1 MRLHFQISYITI
13 TIELIQY
20 LQRKSNEIRMYNV
33 GFGDCY
39 CLRDRKKSLLVD
51 FGTNNSRIEGRPR
64 REIFDLIIS
73 DLSTIEC
80 KNLLLTHFHMDHL
93 SGLLYMMKNKDS
105 SFDFGKIYLPDVFS
119 EEKMSRT
126 LVLLLLAD
134 LVKDSCLPSRQVSLF
149 ALIDALLERQ
159 TQTVELLSRGKIFEE
174 KYQALWPDAYVT
186 QRETNEVYDLL
197 KEKFPEIMDVLLDF
211 AEKLR
216 QIIWSMTDKGK
227 VLLENNQK
235 NIRAYVYER
244 EFRRIKAL
252 PEFKEL
258 LTWLNRNQVNLRQ
271 FKHKISIVFQNA
283 RDGEL
288 NLLFTGDVQ
297 PEHMQMIADNYDGK
311 WPLYEHYWCIKV
323 PHHGTQDHYFNF
335 SGYEPENMMI
345 SNGIHFANSK
355 TQSRELRTS
364 PLYGGLFYIPDTHMY
379 CSNCDCCDCY
389 ENGCSCKEAD
399 VISPSYYKD
408 I

>member
-1 MRLHFQISYITI
+1 M
-13 TIELIQY
+13 
-20 LQRKSNEIRMYNV
+20 KIRMYNV

-134 LVKDSCLPSRQVSLF
+134 LLKDSCLPSRQVSLF

-174 KYQALWPDAYVT
+174 KYQALWPDTDVT
-186 QRETNEVYDLL
+186 QRETDEVYNLL
-197 KEKFPEIMDVLLDF
+197 REKFPEIMDVLFDF

-216 QIIWSMTDKGK
+216 QIIWSMTDEGK
-227 VLLENNQK
+227 VLSENNQK

-283 RDGEL
+283 RDGEV

>member
-1 MRLHFQISYITI
+1 M
-13 TIELIQY
+13 
-20 LQRKSNEIRMYNV
+20 KVRMYNV
-33 GFGDCY
+33 GFGDCF

-64 REIFDLIIS
+64 REIFDVIIS
-73 DLSTIEC
+73 DLSTINR

-93 SGLLYMMKNKDS
+93 SGLLYMMKNRDS
-105 SFDFGKIYLPDVFS
+105 SLDFGKIYLPDVFS
-119 EEKMSRT
+119 KEEMSRT

-134 LVKDSCLPSRQVSLF
+134 LLKESGLPSRQVSLF
-149 ALIDALLERQ
+149 ALVDALLENRQ
-159 TQTVELLSRGKIFEE
+159 NLELLSRGKIFED
-174 KYQALWPDAYVT
+174 KYQALWPDTDVI
-186 QRETNEVYDLL
+186 QRETDEVYNEICKNENLAAVMEELL
-197 KEKFPEIMDVLLDF
+197 NF

-216 QIIWSMTDKGK
+216 RIIWSMTEKGK
-227 VLLENNQK
+227 AQTEEEQEKISL
-235 NIRAYVYER
+235 AYVYDR
-244 EFRRIKAL
+244 EFRRIKAI

-258 LTWLNRNQVNLRQ
+258 LSFLNTNKVNLRQ

-297 PEHMQMIADNYDGK
+297 PGHLKMIAENYDGK
-311 WPLYEHYWCIKV
+311 LPLYEHYWCIKV
-323 PHHGTQDHYFNF
+323 PHHGTQEHYFDF
-335 SGYEPENMMI
+335 SQYEPENMMI

-355 TQSRELRTS
+355 KESKELRTS
-364 PLYGGLFYIPDTHMY
+364 PLYGGLFYISDTHMY

-399 VISPSYYKD
+399 VISPAYYKD

>member
-1 MRLHFQISYITI
+1 M
-13 TIELIQY
+13 
-20 LQRKSNEIRMYNV
+20 KVRMYNI
-33 GFGDCY
+33 GFGDCF

-64 REIFDLIIS
+64 REIFDVIIS
-73 DLSTIEC
+73 DLSTINC

-93 SGLLYMMKNKDS
+93 SGLLYMMKNRDS
-105 SFDFGKIYLPDVFS
+105 SLDFGKIYLPDVFS
-119 EEKMSRT
+119 KEEMSRT

-134 LVKDSCLPSRQVSLF
+134 LLKESGLPSRQVSLF
-149 ALIDALLERQ
+149 ALVDALLENRQ
-159 TQTVELLSRGKIFEE
+159 NLELLSRGKIFED
-174 KYQALWPDAYVT
+174 KYQALWPDTDVI
-186 QRETNEVYDLL
+186 QRETDKVYNEICKNENLAAVMEELL
-197 KEKFPEIMDVLLDF
+197 NF

-216 QIIWSMTDKGK
+216 RIIWSMTEEGK
-227 VLLENNQK
+227 AQTEEEQEKISL
-235 NIRAYVYER
+235 AYVYDR
-244 EFRRIKAL
+244 EFRRIKAI
-252 PEFKEL
+252 PEFKGL
-258 LTWLNRNQVNLRQ
+258 LSFLNTNKVNLRQ

-297 PEHMQMIADNYDGK
+297 PGHMKMIAENYDGK
-311 WPLYEHYWCIKV
+311 LPLYEHYWCIKV
-323 PHHGTQDHYFNF
+323 PHHGTQEHYFDF
-335 SGYEPENMMI
+335 SQYEPENMMI

-355 TQSRELRTS
+355 KESKELRTS

-399 VISPSYYKD
+399 VISPAYYKD

>member
-1 MRLHFQISYITI
+1 M
-13 TIELIQY
+13 
-20 LQRKSNEIRMYNV
+20 KVRMYNV
-33 GFGDCY
+33 GFGDCF

-64 REIFDLIIS
+64 REIFDVIIS
-73 DLSTIEC
+73 DLSTINC

-93 SGLLYMMKNKDS
+93 SGLLYMMKNRDS
-105 SFDFGKIYLPDVFS
+105 SLDFGKIYLPDVFS
-119 EEKMSRT
+119 KEEMSRT

-134 LVKDSCLPSRQVSLF
+134 LLKESGLPSRQVSLF
-149 ALIDALLERQ
+149 ALVDALLENRQ
-159 TQTVELLSRGKIFEE
+159 NLELLSRGKIFED
-174 KYQALWPDAYVT
+174 KYQALWPDTDVI
-186 QRETNEVYDLL
+186 QRETDEVYNEICKNENLAVVMEELL
-197 KEKFPEIMDVLLDF
+197 NF

-216 QIIWSMTDKGK
+216 RIIWSMTEEGK
-227 VLLENNQK
+227 AQTEEEQEKISL
-235 NIRAYVYER
+235 AYVYDR
-244 EFRRIKAL
+244 EFRRIKAI

-258 LTWLNRNQVNLRQ
+258 LSFLNTNKVNLRQ

-297 PEHMQMIADNYDGK
+297 PGHLKMIAENYDGK
-311 WPLYEHYWCIKV
+311 LPLYEHYWCIKV
-323 PHHGTQDHYFNF
+323 PHHGTQEHYFDF
-335 SGYEPENMMI
+335 SQYEPENMMI

-355 TQSRELRTS
+355 KESKELRTS

-399 VISPSYYKD
+399 VISPAYYKD

>member
-1 MRLHFQISYITI
+1 M
-13 TIELIQY
+13 
-20 LQRKSNEIRMYNV
+20 KIRMYNV
-33 GFGDCY
+33 GFGDCF

-64 REIFDLIIS
+64 REIFDVIIS
-73 DLSTIEC
+73 DLSTINC

-93 SGLLYMMKNKDS
+93 SGLLYMMKNRDS
-105 SFDFGKIYLPDVFS
+105 SLDFGKIYLPDVFS
-119 EEKMSRT
+119 KEDMSRT

-134 LVKDSCLPSRQVSLF
+134 LLKESGLPSRQVSLF
-149 ALIDALLERQ
+149 ALVDALLENRQ
-159 TQTVELLSRGKIFEE
+159 NLELLSRGKIFED
-174 KYQALWPDAYVT
+174 KYQALWPDTDVI
-186 QRETNEVYDLL
+186 QRETDEVYNEICKNENLAAVMEELL
-197 KEKFPEIMDVLLDF
+197 NF

-216 QIIWSMTDKGK
+216 RIIWSMTEEGK
-227 VLLENNQK
+227 AQTEEEQEKISL
-235 NIRAYVYER
+235 AYVYDR
-244 EFRRIKAL
+244 EFRRIKAI

-258 LTWLNRNQVNLRQ
+258 LSFLNTNKVNLRQ

-297 PEHMQMIADNYDGK
+297 PGHLKMIAENYDGK
-311 WPLYEHYWCIKV
+311 LPLYEHYWCIKV
-323 PHHGTQDHYFNF
+323 PHHGTQEHYFDF
-335 SGYEPENMMI
+335 SQYEPENMMI

-355 TQSRELRTS
+355 KESKELRTS

-399 VISPSYYKD
+399 VISPAYYKD

>member
-1 MRLHFQISYITI
+1 M
-13 TIELIQY
+13 
-20 LQRKSNEIRMYNV
+20 KVRMYNV
-33 GFGDCY
+33 GFGDCF

-64 REIFDLIIS
+64 REIFDVIIS
-73 DLSTIEC
+73 DLSTINR

-93 SGLLYMMKNKDS
+93 SGLLYMMKNRDS
-105 SFDFGKIYLPDVFS
+105 SLDFGKIYLPDVFS
-119 EEKMSRT
+119 KEEMSRT

-134 LVKDSCLPSRQVSLF
+134 LLKESGLPSRQVSLF
-149 ALIDALLERQ
+149 ALVDALLENRQ
-159 TQTVELLSRGKIFEE
+159 NLELLSRGKIFED
-174 KYQALWPDAYVT
+174 KYQALWPDTDVI
-186 QRETNEVYDLL
+186 QRETDEVYNEICKNENLAAVMEELL
-197 KEKFPEIMDVLLDF
+197 NF

-216 QIIWSMTDKGK
+216 RIIWSMTEEGK
-227 VLLENNQK
+227 AQTEKEQEKISL
-235 NIRAYVYER
+235 AYVYDR
-244 EFRRIKAL
+244 EFRRIKAI

-258 LTWLNRNQVNLRQ
+258 LSFLNTNKVNLRQ

-288 NLLFTGDVQ
+288 NLLFTGDAQ
-297 PEHMQMIADNYDGK
+297 PEHMKMIAENYDGK
-311 WPLYEHYWCIKV
+311 LPLYEHYWCIKV
-323 PHHGTQDHYFNF
+323 PHHGTQEHYFDF
-335 SGYEPENMMI
+335 SQYEPENMMI

-355 TQSRELRTS
+355 KESKELRTS

-399 VISPSYYKD
+399 VISPAYYKD

>member
-1 MRLHFQISYITI
+1 M
-13 TIELIQY
+13 
-20 LQRKSNEIRMYNV
+20 KIRMYNV

-80 KNLLLTHFHMDHL
+80 KNLLMTHFHMDHL

-174 KYQALWPDAYVT
+174 KYQALWPDTDVT
-186 QRETNEVYDLL
+186 QRETDEVYNLL
-197 KEKFPEIMDVLLDF
+197 REKFPEIMDVLFDF

-216 QIIWSMTDKGK
+216 QIIWSMTDEGK
-227 VLLENNQK
+227 VLSENNQK

-283 RDGEL
+283 RDGEV

>member
-1 MRLHFQISYITI
+1 M
-13 TIELIQY
+13 
-20 LQRKSNEIRMYNV
+20 KIRMYNV

-134 LVKDSCLPSRQVSLF
+134 LIKDSCLPSRQVSLF

-174 KYQALWPDAYVT
+174 KYQALWPDTDVT
-186 QRETNEVYDLL
+186 QRETDEVYNLL
-197 KEKFPEIMDVLLDF
+197 REKFPEIMDVLFDF

-216 QIIWSMTDKGK
+216 QIIWSMTDEGK
-227 VLLENNQK
+227 VLSENNQK

-283 RDGEL
+283 RDGEV

-311 WPLYEHYWCIKV
+311 WSLYEHYWCIKV

>member
-1 MRLHFQISYITI
+1 M
-13 TIELIQY
+13 
-20 LQRKSNEIRMYNV
+20 KIRMYNV

-174 KYQALWPDAYVT
+174 KYQALWPDTDVT
-186 QRETNEVYDLL
+186 QRETDEVYDLL
-197 KEKFPEIMDVLLDF
+197 REKFPEIMDVLLDF
-211 AEKLR
+211 SEKLR
-216 QIIWSMTDKGK
+216 QIIWSMTDEGK
-227 VLLENNQK
+227 VLSESNQK

-283 RDGEL
+283 RDGEV

-335 SGYEPENMMI
+335 SEYEPENMMI

-389 ENGCSCKEAD
+389 ENGCSCKEVD

>member
-1 MRLHFQISYITI
+1 M
-13 TIELIQY
+13 
-20 LQRKSNEIRMYNV
+20 KVRMYNV
-33 GFGDCY
+33 GFADCF

-64 REIFDLIIS
+64 REIFDVIIS
-73 DLSTIEC
+73 DLSTINC

-93 SGLLYMMKNKDS
+93 SGLLYMMKNRDS
-105 SFDFGKIYLPDVFS
+105 SLDFGKIYLPDVFS
-119 EEKMSRT
+119 KEEMSRT

-134 LVKDSCLPSRQVSLF
+134 LLKESGLPSRQVSLF
-149 ALIDALLERQ
+149 ALVDALLENRQ
-159 TQTVELLSRGKIFEE
+159 NLELLSRGKIFED
-174 KYQALWPDAYVT
+174 KYQALWPDTDVI
-186 QRETNEVYDLL
+186 QRETDKVYNEICKNENLAAVMEELL
-197 KEKFPEIMDVLLDF
+197 NF

-216 QIIWSMTDKGK
+216 RIIWSMTEEGK
-227 VLLENNQK
+227 AQTEEEQEKISL
-235 NIRAYVYER
+235 AYVYDR
-244 EFRRIKAL
+244 EFRRIKAI

-258 LTWLNRNQVNLRQ
+258 LSFLNINKVNLRQ

-297 PEHMQMIADNYDGK
+297 PGHLKMIAENYDGK
-311 WPLYEHYWCIKV
+311 LPLYEHYWCIKV
-323 PHHGTQDHYFNF
+323 PHHGTQEHYFDF
-335 SGYEPENMMI
+335 SQYEPENMMI

-355 TQSRELRTS
+355 KESKELRTS

-399 VISPSYYKD
+399 VISPAYYKD

>member
-1 MRLHFQISYITI
+1 M
-13 TIELIQY
+13 
-20 LQRKSNEIRMYNV
+20 KVRMYNV
-33 GFGDCY
+33 GFGDCF
-39 CLRDRKKSLLVD
+39 CLRERQKSLLVD

-64 REIFDLIIS
+64 REIFDVIIS
-73 DLSTIEC
+73 DLSTINR

-93 SGLLYMMKNKDS
+93 SGLLYMMKNRDS
-105 SFDFGKIYLPDVFS
+105 SLDFGKIYLPDVFS
-119 EEKMSRT
+119 KEEMSRT

-134 LVKDSCLPSRQVSLF
+134 LLKESGLPSRQVSLF
-149 ALIDALLERQ
+149 ALVDALLENRQ
-159 TQTVELLSRGKIFEE
+159 NLELLSRGKIFED
-174 KYQALWPDAYVT
+174 KYQALWPDTDVI
-186 QRETNEVYDLL
+186 QRETDEVYNEICKNENLAAVMEELL
-197 KEKFPEIMDVLLDF
+197 NF

-216 QIIWSMTDKGK
+216 RIIWSMTEEGK
-227 VLLENNQK
+227 AQTEEEQEKISL
-235 NIRAYVYER
+235 AYVYDR
-244 EFRRIKAL
+244 EFRRIKAI

-258 LTWLNRNQVNLRQ
+258 LSFLNTNKVNLRQ

-297 PEHMQMIADNYDGK
+297 PGHLKMIAENYDGK
-311 WPLYEHYWCIKV
+311 LPLYEHYWCIKV
-323 PHHGTQDHYFNF
+323 PHHGTQEHYFDF
-335 SGYEPENMMI
+335 SQYEPENMMI

-355 TQSRELRTS
+355 KESKELRTS

-399 VISPSYYKD
+399 VISPAYYKD

>member
-1 MRLHFQISYITI
+1 M
-13 TIELIQY
+13 
-20 LQRKSNEIRMYNV
+20 KIRMYNV
-33 GFGDCY
+33 GFGDCF

-64 REIFDLIIS
+64 RELFDVIIS
-73 DLSTIEC
+73 DLSTINC

-93 SGLLYMMKNKDS
+93 SGLLYMMKNRDS
-105 SFDFGKIYLPDVFS
+105 SLDFGKIYLPDVFS
-119 EEKMSRT
+119 KEEMSRT

-134 LVKDSCLPSRQVSLF
+134 LLKESGLPSRQVSLF
-149 ALIDALLERQ
+149 ALVDALLENRQ
-159 TQTVELLSRGKIFEE
+159 NLELLSRGKIFED
-174 KYQALWPDAYVT
+174 KYQALWPDTDVI
-186 QRETNEVYDLL
+186 QRETDKVYNEICKNENLAAVMEELL
-197 KEKFPEIMDVLLDF
+197 NF

-216 QIIWSMTDKGK
+216 RIIWSMTEEGK
-227 VLLENNQK
+227 AQTEEEQEKISL
-235 NIRAYVYER
+235 AYVYDR
-244 EFRRIKAL
+244 EFRRIKAI

-258 LTWLNRNQVNLRQ
+258 LSFLNTNKVNLRQ

-297 PEHMQMIADNYDGK
+297 PGHLKMIAENYDGK
-311 WPLYEHYWCIKV
+311 LPLYEHYWCIKV
-323 PHHGTQDHYFNF
+323 PHHGTQEHYFDF
-335 SGYEPENMMI
+335 SQYEPENMMI

-355 TQSRELRTS
+355 KESKELRTS

-399 VISPSYYKD
+399 VISPAYYKD

>member
-1 MRLHFQISYITI
+1 M
-13 TIELIQY
+13 
-20 LQRKSNEIRMYNV
+20 KIRMYNV

-197 KEKFPEIMDVLLDF
+197 KEKFPEIMDVLFDF

-216 QIIWSMTDKGK
+216 QIIWSMTDEGK
-227 VLLENNQK
+227 VLSENNQK

-283 RDGEL
+283 RDGEV

-345 SNGIHFANSK
+345 SNGIHYATFLIL
-355 TQSRELRTS
+355 SRDLRTS

>member
-1 MRLHFQISYITI
+1 M
-13 TIELIQY
+13 
-20 LQRKSNEIRMYNV
+20 KIRMYNV

-174 KYQALWPDAYVT
+174 KYQALWPDTDVT
-186 QRETNEVYDLL
+186 QRETDEVYNLL
-197 KEKFPEIMDVLLDF
+197 REKFPEIMDVLFDF

-216 QIIWSMTDKGK
+216 QIIWSMTDEGK
-227 VLLENNQK
+227 VLSENNQK

-283 RDGEL
+283 RDGEV
-288 NLLFTGDVQ
+288 NLLFTGDVH

>member
-1 MRLHFQISYITI
+1 M
-13 TIELIQY
+13 
-20 LQRKSNEIRMYNV
+20 KIRMYNV

-186 QRETNEVYDLL
+186 QWETNEVYDLL

-216 QIIWSMTDKGK
+216 QIIWSMTDEGK
-227 VLLENNQK
+227 VLSENNQK

>member
-1 MRLHFQISYITI
+1 M
-13 TIELIQY
+13 
-20 LQRKSNEIRMYNV
+20 KIRMYNV

-134 LVKDSCLPSRQVSLF
+134 MVKDSCLPSRQVSLF

-174 KYQALWPDAYVT
+174 KYQALWPDTDVT
-186 QRETNEVYDLL
+186 QRETDEVYNLL
-197 KEKFPEIMDVLLDF
+197 REKFPEIMDVLFDF

-216 QIIWSMTDKGK
+216 QIIWSMTDEGK
-227 VLLENNQK
+227 VLSENNQK

-283 RDGEL
+283 RDGEV

>member
-1 MRLHFQISYITI
+1 M
-13 TIELIQY
+13 
-20 LQRKSNEIRMYNV
+20 KIRMYNV

-134 LVKDSCLPSRQVSLF
+134 LVKDSCLPSRQVCLF

-197 KEKFPEIMDVLLDF
+197 KEKFPEIMDVLFDF

-216 QIIWSMTDKGK
+216 QIIWSMTDEGK
-227 VLLENNQK
+227 VLSENNQK

-283 RDGEL
+283 RDGEV

>member
-1 MRLHFQISYITI
+1 M
-13 TIELIQY
+13 
-20 LQRKSNEIRMYNV
+20 KIRMYNV
-33 GFGDCY
+33 GFGDCF

-64 REIFDLIIS
+64 RDIFDVIIS
-73 DLSTIEC
+73 DLSTINC

-93 SGLLYMMKNKDS
+93 SGLLYMMKNRDS
-105 SFDFGKIYLPDVFS
+105 SLDFGKIYLPDVFS
-119 EEKMSRT
+119 KEEMSRT

-134 LVKDSCLPSRQVSLF
+134 LLKESGLPSRQVSLF
-149 ALIDALLERQ
+149 ALVDALLENRQ
-159 TQTVELLSRGKIFEE
+159 NLELLSRGKIFED
-174 KYQALWPDAYVT
+174 KYQALWPDTDVI
-186 QRETNEVYDLL
+186 QRETDEVYNEICKNENLAAVMEELL
-197 KEKFPEIMDVLLDF
+197 NF

-216 QIIWSMTDKGK
+216 RIIWSMTEEGK
-227 VLLENNQK
+227 AQTEEEQEKISL
-235 NIRAYVYER
+235 AYVYDR
-244 EFRRIKAL
+244 EFRRIKAI

-258 LTWLNRNQVNLRQ
+258 LSFLNTNKVNLRQ

-283 RDGEL
+283 RDVEL

-297 PEHMQMIADNYDGK
+297 PGHLKMIAENYDGRL
-311 WPLYEHYWCIKV
+311 PLYEHYWCIKV
-323 PHHGTQDHYFNF
+323 PHHGTQEHYFDF
-335 SGYEPENMMI
+335 SQYEPENMMI

-355 TQSRELRTS
+355 KESKELRTS

-399 VISPSYYKD
+399 VISPAYYKD

>member
-1 MRLHFQISYITI
+1 M
-13 TIELIQY
+13 
-20 LQRKSNEIRMYNV
+20 KIRMYNV

-174 KYQALWPDAYVT
+174 KYQALWPDTDVT
-186 QRETNEVYDLL
+186 QRETDEVYDLL
-197 KEKFPEIMDVLLDF
+197 REKFPEIMDVLLDF
-211 AEKLR
+211 SEKLR
-216 QIIWSMTDKGK
+216 QIIWSMTDEGK
-227 VLLENNQK
+227 VLSENNQK

-258 LTWLNRNQVNLRQ
+258 LTWLNGNQVNLRQ

-283 RDGEL
+283 RDGEV

-335 SGYEPENMMI
+335 SEYEPENMMI

>member
-1 MRLHFQISYITI
+1 M
-13 TIELIQY
+13 
-20 LQRKSNEIRMYNV
+20 KIRMYNV

-216 QIIWSMTDKGK
+216 QIIWSMTDEGK

-271 FKHKISIVFQNA
+271 FKHKSSIVFQNA

-355 TQSRELRTS
+355 TQSKELRTS

>member
-1 MRLHFQISYITI
+1 M
-13 TIELIQY
+13 
-20 LQRKSNEIRMYNV
+20 KVRMYNV
-33 GFGDCY
+33 GFGDCF

-64 REIFDLIIS
+64 REIFDVIIS
-73 DLSTIEC
+73 DLSTINC

-93 SGLLYMMKNKDS
+93 SGLLYMMKNRDS
-105 SFDFGKIYLPDVFS
+105 SLDFGKIYLPDVFS
-119 EEKMSRT
+119 KEEMSRT

-134 LVKDSCLPSRQVSLF
+134 LLKESGLPSRQVSLF
-149 ALIDALLERQ
+149 ALVDALLENRQ
-159 TQTVELLSRGKIFEE
+159 NLELLSRGKIFED
-174 KYQALWPDAYVT
+174 KYQALWPDTDVI
-186 QRETNEVYDLL
+186 QRETDEVYNEICKNENLAAVMEELL
-197 KEKFPEIMDVLLDF
+197 NF

-216 QIIWSMTDKGK
+216 RIIWSMTEEGK
-227 VLLENNQK
+227 AQTEEEQEKISL
-235 NIRAYVYER
+235 AYVYDR
-244 EFRRIKAL
+244 EFRRIKAI
-252 PEFKEL
+252 PEFKGL
-258 LTWLNRNQVNLRQ
+258 LSFLNTNKVNLRQ

-297 PEHMQMIADNYDGK
+297 PGHMKMIAENYDGK
-311 WPLYEHYWCIKV
+311 LPLYEHYWCIKV
-323 PHHGTQDHYFNF
+323 PHHGTQEHYFDF
-335 SGYEPENMMI
+335 SQYEPENMMI

-355 TQSRELRTS
+355 KESKELRTS

-399 VISPSYYKD
+399 VISPAYYKD

>member
-1 MRLHFQISYITI
+1 M
-13 TIELIQY
+13 
-20 LQRKSNEIRMYNV
+20 KVRMYNV
-33 GFGDCY
+33 GFGDCF

-64 REIFDLIIS
+64 REIFDVIIS
-73 DLSTIEC
+73 DLSTINC

-93 SGLLYMMKNKDS
+93 SGLLYMMKNRDS
-105 SFDFGKIYLPDVFS
+105 SLDFGKIYLPDVFS
-119 EEKMSRT
+119 KEEMSRT

-134 LVKDSCLPSRQVSLF
+134 LLKESGLPSRQVSLF
-149 ALIDALLERQ
+149 ALVDALLENRQ
-159 TQTVELLSRGKIFEE
+159 NLELLSRGKIFED
-174 KYQALWPDAYVT
+174 KYQALWPDTDVI
-186 QRETNEVYDLL
+186 QRETDEVYNEICKNENLAAVMEELL
-197 KEKFPEIMDVLLDF
+197 NF

-216 QIIWSMTDKGK
+216 RIIWSMTEEGK
-227 VLLENNQK
+227 AQTEEEQEKISL
-235 NIRAYVYER
+235 AYVYDR
-244 EFRRIKAL
+244 EFRRIKAI

-258 LTWLNRNQVNLRQ
+258 LSFLNTNKVNLRQ

-297 PEHMQMIADNYDGK
+297 PGHLKMIAENYDGK
-311 WPLYEHYWCIKV
+311 LPLYEHYWCIKV
-323 PHHGTQDHYFNF
+323 PHHGTQEYYFDF
-335 SGYEPENMMI
+335 SQYEPENMMI

-355 TQSRELRTS
+355 KESKELRTS

-399 VISPSYYKD
+399 VISPAYYKD

>member
-1 MRLHFQISYITI
+1 M
-13 TIELIQY
+13 
-20 LQRKSNEIRMYNV
+20 KIRMYNV

-174 KYQALWPDAYVT
+174 KYQALWPDTDVT
-186 QRETNEVYDLL
+186 QRETDEVYNLL
-197 KEKFPEIMDVLLDF
+197 REKFPEIMDVLLDF
-211 AEKLR
+211 SEKLR
-216 QIIWSMTDKGK
+216 QIIWSMTDEGK
-227 VLLENNQK
+227 VLSESNQK

-283 RDGEL
+283 RDGEV
-288 NLLFTGDVQ
+288 NLLFTGDVH

-335 SGYEPENMMI
+335 SEYEPENMMI

>member
-1 MRLHFQISYITI
+1 M
-13 TIELIQY
+13 
-20 LQRKSNEIRMYNV
+20 KIRMYNV

-174 KYQALWPDAYVT
+174 KYQTLWPDAYVT

-216 QIIWSMTDKGK
+216 QIIWSMTDEGK

>member
-1 MRLHFQISYITI
+1 M
-13 TIELIQY
+13 
-20 LQRKSNEIRMYNV
+20 KVRMYNV
-33 GFGDCY
+33 GFGDCF

-64 REIFDLIIS
+64 REIFDVIIS
-73 DLSTIEC
+73 DLSTINC

-93 SGLLYMMKNKDS
+93 SGLLYMMKNRDS
-105 SFDFGKIYLPDVFS
+105 SLDFGKIYLPDVFS
-119 EEKMSRT
+119 KEEMSRT

-134 LVKDSCLPSRQVSLF
+134 LLKESGLPSRQVSLF
-149 ALIDALLERQ
+149 ALVDALLENRQ
-159 TQTVELLSRGKIFEE
+159 NLELLSRGKIFED
-174 KYQALWPDAYVT
+174 KYQALWPDTDVI
-186 QRETNEVYDLL
+186 QRETDEVYNEICKNENLAAVMEELL
-197 KEKFPEIMDVLLDF
+197 NF

-216 QIIWSMTDKGK
+216 RIIWSMTEEGK
-227 VLLENNQK
+227 AQTEKEQEKISL
-235 NIRAYVYER
+235 AYVYDR
-244 EFRRIKAL
+244 EFRRIKAI
-252 PEFKEL
+252 PEFKGL
-258 LTWLNRNQVNLRQ
+258 LSFLNTNKVNLRQ

-297 PEHMQMIADNYDGK
+297 PGHMKMIAENYDGK
-311 WPLYEHYWCIKV
+311 LPLYEHYWCIKV
-323 PHHGTQDHYFNF
+323 PHHGTQEHYFDF
-335 SGYEPENMMI
+335 SQYEPENMMI

-355 TQSRELRTS
+355 KESKELRTS

-399 VISPSYYKD
+399 VISPAYYKD

>member
-1 MRLHFQISYITI
+1 M
-13 TIELIQY
+13 
-20 LQRKSNEIRMYNV
+20 KIRMYNV

-216 QIIWSMTDKGK
+216 QIIWSMTDEGK
-227 VLLENNQK
+227 VLSENNQK

-283 RDGEL
+283 RDGEV

-355 TQSRELRTS
+355 TQSRDLRTS

>member
-1 MRLHFQISYITI
+1 M
-13 TIELIQY
+13 
-20 LQRKSNEIRMYNV
+20 KIRMYNV

-39 CLRDRKKSLLVD
+39 CLRGRKKSLLVD

-174 KYQALWPDAYVT
+174 KYQALWPDTDVT
-186 QRETNEVYDLL
+186 QRETDEVYDLL
-197 KEKFPEIMDVLLDF
+197 REKFPEIMDVLLDF

-216 QIIWSMTDKGK
+216 QIIWSMTDEGK
-227 VLLENNQK
+227 VLSENNQK

-283 RDGEL
+283 RDGEV

>member
-1 MRLHFQISYITI
+1 M
-13 TIELIQY
+13 
-20 LQRKSNEIRMYNV
+20 KVRMYNV
-33 GFGDCY
+33 GFGDCF

-64 REIFDLIIS
+64 REIFDVIIS
-73 DLSTIEC
+73 DLSTINC

-93 SGLLYMMKNKDS
+93 SGLLYMMKNRDS
-105 SFDFGKIYLPDVFS
+105 SLDFGKIYLPDVFS
-119 EEKMSRT
+119 KEEMSRT

-134 LVKDSCLPSRQVSLF
+134 LLKESGLPSRQVSLF
-149 ALIDALLERQ
+149 ALVDALLENRQ
-159 TQTVELLSRGKIFEE
+159 NLELLSRGKIFED
-174 KYQALWPDAYVT
+174 KYQALWPDTDVI
-186 QRETNEVYDLL
+186 QRETDKVYNEICKNENLAAVMEELL
-197 KEKFPEIMDVLLDF
+197 NF

-216 QIIWSMTDKGK
+216 RIIWSMTEEGK
-227 VLLENNQK
+227 AQTEKEQEKISL
-235 NIRAYVYER
+235 AYVYDR
-244 EFRRIKAL
+244 EFRRIKAI
-252 PEFKEL
+252 PEFKGL
-258 LTWLNRNQVNLRQ
+258 LSFLNTNKVNLRQ

-297 PEHMQMIADNYDGK
+297 PGHLKMIAENYDGK
-311 WPLYEHYWCIKV
+311 LPLYEHYWCIKV
-323 PHHGTQDHYFNF
+323 PHHGTQEHYFDF
-335 SGYEPENMMI
+335 SQYEPENMMI

-355 TQSRELRTS
+355 KESKELRTS

-399 VISPSYYKD
+399 VISPAYYKD

>member
-1 MRLHFQISYITI
+1 M
-13 TIELIQY
+13 
-20 LQRKSNEIRMYNV
+20 KIRMYNV
-33 GFGDCY
+33 GFGDCF

-64 REIFDLIIS
+64 REIFDVIIS
-73 DLSTIEC
+73 DLSTINC

-93 SGLLYMMKNKDS
+93 SGLLYMMKNRDS
-105 SFDFGKIYLPDVFS
+105 SLDFGKIYLPDVFS
-119 EEKMSRT
+119 KEEMSRT

-134 LVKDSCLPSRQVSLF
+134 LLKESGLPSRQVSLF
-149 ALIDALLERQ
+149 ALVDALLENRQ
-159 TQTVELLSRGKIFEE
+159 NLELLSRGKIFED
-174 KYQALWPDAYVT
+174 KYQALWPDTDVI
-186 QRETNEVYDLL
+186 QRETDEVYNEICKNENLAAVMEELL
-197 KEKFPEIMDVLLDF
+197 NF

-216 QIIWSMTDKGK
+216 RIIWSMTEEGK
-227 VLLENNQK
+227 AQTEEEQEKISL
-235 NIRAYVYER
+235 AYVYDR
-244 EFRRIKAL
+244 EFRRIKAI

-258 LTWLNRNQVNLRQ
+258 LGFLNTNKVNLRQ

-288 NLLFTGDVQ
+288 NLLFTGDAQ
-297 PEHMQMIADNYDGK
+297 PEHMKMIAENYDGK
-311 WPLYEHYWCIKV
+311 LPLYEHYWCIKV
-323 PHHGTQDHYFNF
+323 PHHGTQEHYFDF
-335 SGYEPENMMI
+335 SQYEPENMMI

-355 TQSRELRTS
+355 KESKELRTS

>member
-1 MRLHFQISYITI
+1 M
-13 TIELIQY
+13 
-20 LQRKSNEIRMYNV
+20 KIRMYNV

-159 TQTVELLSRGKIFEE
+159 TQTVEFLSRGKIFEE
-174 KYQALWPDAYVT
+174 KYQALWPDTDVT
-186 QRETNEVYDLL
+186 QRETDEVYNLL
-197 KEKFPEIMDVLLDF
+197 REKFPEIMDVLFDF

-216 QIIWSMTDKGK
+216 QIIWSMTDEGK
-227 VLLENNQK
+227 VLSENNQK
-235 NIRAYVYER
+235 NIRAYVYEH

-283 RDGEL
+283 RDGEV

>member
-1 MRLHFQISYITI
+1 M
-13 TIELIQY
+13 
-20 LQRKSNEIRMYNV
+20 KIRMYNV

-159 TQTVELLSRGKIFEE
+159 TQTVELLGRGKIFEE

-244 EFRRIKAL
+244 EFRRTKAL

>member
-1 MRLHFQISYITI
+1 M
-13 TIELIQY
+13 
-20 LQRKSNEIRMYNV
+20 KVRMYNV
-33 GFGDCY
+33 GFGDCF

-64 REIFDLIIS
+64 REIFDVIIS
-73 DLSTIEC
+73 DLSTINC

-93 SGLLYMMKNKDS
+93 SGLLYMMKNRDS
-105 SFDFGKIYLPDVFS
+105 SLDFGKIYLPDVFS
-119 EEKMSRT
+119 KEEMSRT

-134 LVKDSCLPSRQVSLF
+134 LLKESGLPSRQASLF
-149 ALIDALLERQ
+149 ALVDALLENRQ
-159 TQTVELLSRGKIFEE
+159 NLELLSRGKIFED
-174 KYQALWPDAYVT
+174 KYQALWPDTDVI
-186 QRETNEVYDLL
+186 QRETDEVYNEICKNENLAAVMEELL
-197 KEKFPEIMDVLLDF
+197 NF

-216 QIIWSMTDKGK
+216 RIIWSMTEEGK
-227 VLLENNQK
+227 AQTEEEQEKISL
-235 NIRAYVYER
+235 AYVYDR
-244 EFRRIKAL
+244 EFRRIKAI

-258 LTWLNRNQVNLRQ
+258 LSFLNTNKVNLRQ

-297 PEHMQMIADNYDGK
+297 PGHLKMIAENYDGK
-311 WPLYEHYWCIKV
+311 LPLYEHYWCIKV
-323 PHHGTQDHYFNF
+323 PHHGTQEHYFDF
-335 SGYEPENMMI
+335 SQYEPENMMI

-355 TQSRELRTS
+355 KESKELRTS

-399 VISPSYYKD
+399 VISPAYYKD

>member
-1 MRLHFQISYITI
+1 M
-13 TIELIQY
+13 
-20 LQRKSNEIRMYNV
+20 KVRMYNV
-33 GFGDCY
+33 GFGDCF

-64 REIFDLIIS
+64 REIFDVIIS
-73 DLSTIEC
+73 DLSTINC

-93 SGLLYMMKNKDS
+93 SGLLYMMKNRDS
-105 SFDFGKIYLPDVFS
+105 SLDFGKIYLPDVFS
-119 EEKMSRT
+119 KEEMSRT

-134 LVKDSCLPSRQVSLF
+134 LLKESGLPSRQVSLF
-149 ALIDALLERQ
+149 ALVDALLENRQ
-159 TQTVELLSRGKIFEE
+159 NLELLSRGKIFED
-174 KYQALWPDAYVT
+174 KYQALWPDTDVI
-186 QRETNEVYDLL
+186 QRETDEVYNEICKNENLAAIMEELL
-197 KEKFPEIMDVLLDF
+197 NF

-216 QIIWSMTDKGK
+216 RIIWSMTEEGK
-227 VLLENNQK
+227 AQTEEEQEKISL
-235 NIRAYVYER
+235 AYVYDR
-244 EFRRIKAL
+244 EFRRIKAI

-258 LTWLNRNQVNLRQ
+258 LSFLNTNKVNLRQ

-288 NLLFTGDVQ
+288 NLLFTGDAQ
-297 PEHMQMIADNYDGK
+297 PEHMKMIAENYDGK
-311 WPLYEHYWCIKV
+311 LPLYEHYWCIKV
-323 PHHGTQDHYFNF
+323 PHHGTQEHYFDF
-335 SGYEPENMMI
+335 SQYEPENMMI

-355 TQSRELRTS
+355 KESKELRTS

-399 VISPSYYKD
+399 VISPAYYKD

>member
-1 MRLHFQISYITI
+1 M
-13 TIELIQY
+13 
-20 LQRKSNEIRMYNV
+20 KIRMYNV

-174 KYQALWPDAYVT
+174 KYQALWPDTDVT
-186 QRETNEVYDLL
+186 QRETDEVYNLL
-197 KEKFPEIMDVLLDF
+197 REKFPEIMDVLFDF

-216 QIIWSMTDKGK
+216 QIIWSMTDEGK
-227 VLLENNQK
+227 VLSENNQK

-258 LTWLNRNQVNLRQ
+258 LTWLNGNQVNLRQ

-283 RDGEL
+283 RDGEV

>member
-1 MRLHFQISYITI
+1 M
-13 TIELIQY
+13 
-20 LQRKSNEIRMYNV
+20 KIRMYNV

-174 KYQALWPDAYVT
+174 KYQALWPDTDVT
-186 QRETNEVYDLL
+186 QRETDEVYNLL
-197 KEKFPEIMDVLLDF
+197 REKFPEIMDVLLDF
-211 AEKLR
+211 SEKLR
-216 QIIWSMTDKGK
+216 QIIWSMTAEGK
-227 VLLENNQK
+227 VLSENNQK